1 MGKMSKRKGA
11 VGEREAAAK
20 LNEVLGTRFHR
31 GRQYQGG
38 PGSPDLAGDLPGL
51 HVEVKRCERLSLYR
65 AMAQARRDASVD
77 QVPAVMHRANG
88 RGWLLVVAV
97 EDLIRLLDVVDACRG
112 RLAAGYGEEVNAE
125 AQGRGGEAGEMLNAE
140 AQGRRGGRLAAE
152 PPDAVGSGQLAVG
165 SPGDRRR
172 ETASRRGA
180 GARRREATDGADGE
194 LRETVAT
201 DFADGADGKLR
212 ETVAT
217 DFADGA
223 DGELRET
230 VATDSADGADGE
242 LPTADGRL
250 QTGCG
255 AERREGGES

>member
-20 LNEVLGTRFHR
+20 LNDVLGTRFHR

-77 QVPAVMHRANG
+77 QVPAVIHRANG

-112 RLAAGYGEEVNAE
+112 RLAA
-125 AQGRGGEAGEMLNAE
+125 
-140 AQGRRGGRLAAE
+140 E
-152 PPDAVGSGQLAVG
+152 PPDAVGSGQLAVRETGDGRQPRAEALGPGGERLRMARMGNCGRRWLRISRMARMGNCRLPTGDCKLDAAQSAAKEG
-165 SPGDRRR
+165 SPDAVSQVQMAEADRAGGVPGRSLGADPMQPVQARR
-172 ETASRRGA
+172 VERGYPTLQRRPAGA
-180 GARRREATDGADGE
+180 GGA
-194 LRETVAT
+194 A
-201 DFADGADGKLR
+201 
-212 ETVAT
+212 
-217 DFADGA
+217 
-223 DGELRET
+223 
-230 VATDSADGADGE
+230 
-242 LPTADGRL
+242 
-250 QTGCG
+250 
-255 AERREGGES
+255 GGG

>member
-20 LNEVLGTRFHR
+20 LNDVLGTRFHR

-38 PGSPDLAGDLPGL
+38 SGSPDLAGDLPGL

-77 QVPAVMHRANG
+77 QVPAVIHRANG

-201 DFADGADGKLR
+201 D
-212 ETVAT
+212 
-217 DFADGA
+217 
-223 DGELRET
+223 
-230 VATDSADGADGE
+230 SADGADGE

>member
-125 AQGRGGEAGEMLNAE
+125 AQGR
-140 AQGRRGGRLAAE
+140 RGGRLAAE

-194 LRETVAT
+194 L
-201 DFADGADGKLR
+201 
-212 ETVAT
+212 
-217 DFADGA
+217 
-223 DGELRET
+223 
-230 VATDSADGADGE
+230 
-242 LPTADGRL
+242 PTADGRL